1 MEKSQYSGRYVKPH
15 VIDLVKRRFPDA
27 EEERVHR
34 RVQWNSRGRC
44 EDSALWLEIIRY
56 EHYINSLDQDKID
69 TLNAEEND
77 EEDIYFSRPDTIAN
91 YIYWGQCAYWTLDEA
106 VALSLGRDPKLV
118 SINNVIPHSSGGSP
132 FAQEYLRRTD
142 LVGRAQKAR
151 QLLLH
156 TPPNLFLTWAK
167 LRGLEYPKEL
177 EEEVAARGNTVDDMK
192 KMLDDRNA
200 EIAELIEQ
208 NKQLFQERDDLIERG
223 KRDGQASKPLH
234 PKEKQ
239 SMLKLIYGMAVAYH
253 GYDPD
258 LSRSGTVKSIRHD
271 LATKGIEMDDETIL
285 KFLREGAEEC
295 PRMDGAPSS

>member
-1 MEKSQYSGRYVKPH
+1 M
-15 VIDLVKRRFPDA
+15 DLVKRRFPHA
-27 EEERVHR
+27 EQERIHR
-34 RVQWNSRGRC
+34 RVQWNSLNRC
-44 EDSALWLEIIRY
+44 EDSPLWLEIIRY
-56 EHYINSLDQDKID
+56 EHYLNTLDQDKID
-69 TLNAEEND
+69 ALYAEENK
-77 EEDIYFSRPDTIAN
+77 EEDIYFNRPEAVADC
-91 YIYWGQCAYWTLDEA
+91 IYWSQCAYWTLDEA
-106 VALSLGRDPKLV
+106 VALSLGREPRLV

-132 FAQEYLRRTD
+132 FAQEYLRRSD
-142 LVGRAQKAR
+142 LVGRAQEAR
-151 QLLLH
+151 QLLLR

-167 LRGLEYPKEL
+167 LRELEYPKEL

-223 KRDGQASKPLH
+223 KRDWQASKPLH

-285 KFLREGAEEC
+285 KFLREGAKEC